1 MVFLEK
7 KLERMLKSQFDWSC
21 IPLTDQDYEKH
32 SDFGEE
38 RDVLRDFL
46 QKKKKTMLSPRNTS
60 PLEQMIRNETSFFSN
75 LMGWISMAFSF
86 YT

>member
-46 QKKKKTMLSPRNTS
+46 QKKKKLC
-60 PLEQMIRNETSFFSN
+60 
-75 LMGWISMAFSF
+75 
-86 YT
+86 